1 MIATAIEGLITKIS
15 LKELRLHRGEY
26 EWSDAGF
33 IISND
38 VPTMIYLLL
47 KIINPSTRICVSN
60 LKYEIDKSTLS
71 QFGNNVKDLLDG
83 MPSNYSIIIDRV

>member
-1 MIATAIEGLITKIS
+1 MIATAIEGLITNIS

-47 KIINPSTRICVSN
+47 KTII
-60 LKYEIDKSTLS
+60 S
-71 QFGNNVKDLLDG
+71 Q
-83 MPSNYSIIIDRV
+83 S